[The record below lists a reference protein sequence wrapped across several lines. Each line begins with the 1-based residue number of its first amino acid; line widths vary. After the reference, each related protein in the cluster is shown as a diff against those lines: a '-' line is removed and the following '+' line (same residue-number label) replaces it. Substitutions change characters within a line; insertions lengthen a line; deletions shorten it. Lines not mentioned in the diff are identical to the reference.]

1 MYNLSSGYQLNVNV
15 FTGVPVT
22 FLVYIHVRNNTE
34 IRLKNVLIFSKMSC
48 FFCFFL
54 MIIHL
59 CPD

>member
-22 FLVYIHVRNNTE
+22 FLVYIHVRNNT
-34 IRLKNVLIFSKMSC
+34 KMSC
-48 FFCFFL
+48 FFLFVF

-59 CPD
+59 CPV